1 MQTARNPD
9 TRPLPEGWIQHY
21 ESSKQLWYYVQ
32 TTVMPPK
39 VSFTHPLDLERLSKR
54 MHIATPQAERP
65 MSVVRQPHPLPP
77 VPQGLTTAQKL
88 YASSGSNIST
98 PMISSDIQ
106 NLSTAPES
114 HPPSR
119 VSMLPTPPPS
129 NSPPAGRRSSF
140 VLSPSSGP
148 PRQSVSVS
156 NRPANQTD
164 YRQSMAPHAVAGS
177 RISRYAANSSIA
189 YASPSSVDSSSHPKS
204 MTLSSGSHTPHRTQS
219 LQIPPPPP
227 HFPGRTNTYSTGQ
240 VTYISS
246 KPPSVSPRPTPHLT
260 TTARPPAN
268 LQVPGHNHL
277 TPPQTASLGSPPSS
291 NHSLSPLSL
300 PSNSP
305 PSSSVLFSQ
314 PAPGPSSA
322 PPGTTAFATP
332 PISPPPAPLSPTLS
346 SPISNNSTITPE
358 NFHKYSKMGQLGSQA
373 YKIAGG
379 VLAGSTGLP
388 LGVLPDPVKLI
399 NSLKAA
405 FSKNNNMVAES
416 DLQAVAHA
424 KPGANYQAI
433 ISALVR
439 QQQQYQQQLASQLQL
454 QTAMGMQYQR
464 PPQPAVD
471 YHALIAEIQ
480 QLQIAAQTQQA
491 SALLAQQQTFSQLH
505 MSAQQHQQHQ
515 QAMEALKVQQA
526 AILQQQSVAAQHA
539 QQQVAARLQ
548 TIQQRQATAAAQLQL
563 QLQQQEQQ
571 QTYAQKL
578 QAQLQLQQQ
587 QAIAQQQAML
597 NAAIGSQLPQRP
609 PAGHQQS
616 QNPSPLQDVFS
627 SIYGSINQQQQQQNP
642 PPQSGLS
649 SIYETINTVQQ
660 PQNLP
665 PSQSGVTTLLEM
677 YGNMQQQIHQQQQQS
692 MVDMMNAMSLGGSG
706 TPLFGGTDPVGATAI
721 ASGGSAS
728 FLNAV
733 TQTINGATSSDP
745 TGGVAA
751 INSIS
756 QLSSGATA
764 GVDPSSFTAGLELG
778 LLGDTIGSAFSS

>member
-1 MQTARNPD
+1 
-9 TRPLPEGWIQHY
+9 
-21 ESSKQLWYYVQ
+21 
-32 TTVMPPK
+32 MPPK
-39 VSFTHPLDLERLSKR
+39 VSFTHPLDLERPSKR
-54 MHIATPQAERP
+54 IYIATPQAERP
-65 MSVVRQPHPLPP
+65 MSIVGQPHPLPP
-77 VPQGLTTAQKL
+77 VPQGLTLAQKL

-119 VSMLPTPPPS
+119 MSMLPTPPPS
-129 NSPPAGRRSSF
+129 NSPPVGRQSSF
-140 VLSPSSGP
+140 VPSPPPGP

-164 YRQSMAPHAVAGS
+164 YRQRMVPLGVAGS
-177 RISRYAANSSIA
+177 RISTYAANSSIA
-189 YASPSSVDSSSHPKS
+189 YASSSSVASSSHVSS
-204 MTLSSGSHTPHRTQS
+204 MTFSSESHAPHRTQS
-219 LQIPPPPP
+219 LQVPPPPP
-227 HFPGRTNTYSTGQ
+227 HFPGRTNTYSPGQ
-240 VTYISS
+240 VTYTSS
-246 KPPSVSPRPTPHLT
+246 KPPTVSPRPTPHLT

-268 LQVPGHNHL
+268 LQVLGHNHF
-277 TPPQTASLGSPPSS
+277 TPPQTASLGSSPSS

-300 PSNSP
+300 PNNSP

-379 VLAGSTGLP
+379 VLAASTGLP
-388 LGVLPDPVKLI
+388 LRVLPDPVKLT

-433 ISALVR
+433 INALVR
-439 QQQQYQQQLASQLQL
+439 QQQQYQQQLASQLQM

-505 MSAQQHQQHQ
+505 MGAKQHQQHQ

-548 TIQQRQATAAAQLQL
+548 AIQQQQAAAAAQLQL

-571 QTYAQKL
+571 QTYAHKL

-587 QAIAQQQAML
+587 QAIAQQQAAL
-597 NAAIGSQLPQRP
+597 NTSVGAQQPQRP
-609 PAGHQQS
+609 PAGQQQS
-616 QNPSPLQDVFS
+616 LNPNPLHDVLS
-627 SIYGSINQQQQQQNP
+627 SIYGSMNQQQQQQNP
-642 PPQSGLS
+642 PPSQSGVS

-660 PQNLP
+660 PQNPP
-665 PSQSGVTTLLEM
+665 PSQSGVTTFLDM
-677 YGNMQQQIHQQQQQS
+677 YSNMQQQLYQQQQQS
-692 MVDMMNAMSLGGSG
+692 MVDMMNAMSLGGTG
-706 TPLFGGTDPVGATAI
+706 TPLLGGTDAVGGTAT
-721 ASGGSAS
+721 ASGGGMS
-728 FLNAV
+728 FLDTVA
-733 TQTINGATSSDP
+733 QTINGATSSMADP
-745 TGGVAA
+745 TGGVGGA

-756 QLSSGATA
+756 QSFSGGTA
-764 GVDPSSFTAGLELG
+764 GVDPSSFTAGQDLG
-778 LLGDTIGSAFSS
+778 SLGDAIGSAFSS